1 MSSATSSI
9 DPLDAY
15 SQAVISVVERAGP
28 AVVGV
33 ASGGGGRAQGSGT
46 GVLFAPDGYIL
57 TNAHVAR
64 GQRRLTVTLNDAS
77 THVGSLVGQDEA
89 TDLAVVHITS
99 ESGGQFPAA
108 ELGESAALKVGQL
121 AVAIG
126 NPLGF
131 NSTVSAGVVSALGR
145 TMRARN
151 GRLVENIIQSDV
163 ALNPGNSGGPL
174 LDARARVI
182 GINTAM
188 IYGAQGLSFSIPVDT
203 AKWVMT
209 QLMSVGRVKRS
220 WLGLVGQNRPIPRH
234 LQRRH
239 ALEQLTAVEVVDVD
253 RRAPA
258 SRGGLQQGD
267 LLLRLGEKAT
277 KSVDDVQ
284 RVLGEHPIGRELRVA
299 LLRADELVERVVT
312 PAEAP

>member
-1 MSSATSSI
+1 VESL
-9 DPLDAY
+9 LDAY
-15 SQAVISVVERAGP
+15 SNAVVSVVERASP

-33 ASGGGGRAQGSGT
+33 SSGQRGSGT
-46 GVLFAPDGYIL
+46 GVLFTPDGYIL

-64 GQRRLTVTLNDAS
+64 GNRRLGVTLSDAS
-77 THVGSLVGQDEA
+77 THTGSLVGQDDA
-89 TDLAVVHITS
+89 TDLAVVHI
-99 ESGGQFPAA
+99 EGQFPFA

-174 LDARARVI
+174 LDTRARVI

-188 IYGAQGLSFSIPVDT
+188 IFGAQGLSFSIPVDT
-203 AKWVMT
+203 AKWVVG
-209 QLMSVGRVKRS
+209 QLMTAGRVKRS

-239 ALEQLTAVEVVDVD
+239 SLEQLTAVEIVDLEA
-253 RRAPA
+253 RAPA
-258 SRGGLQQGD
+258 ARGGLSPGD
-267 LLLRLGEKAT
+267 LITRLGEKPVKT
-277 KSVDDVQ
+277 VDDVM
-284 RVLGEHPIGRELRVA
+284 RVLGDWPVGRELRVA
-299 LLRADELVERVVT
+299 LLRDSDLLEKTVT